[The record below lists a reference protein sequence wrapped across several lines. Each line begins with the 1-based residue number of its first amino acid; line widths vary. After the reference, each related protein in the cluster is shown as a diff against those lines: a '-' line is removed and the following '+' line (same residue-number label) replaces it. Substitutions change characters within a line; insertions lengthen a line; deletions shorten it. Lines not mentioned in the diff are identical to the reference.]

1 MNRITYSA
9 NPTPNPIRPRTTA
22 SAARA
27 DLRARRPAFVCAGH
41 PSLAR
46 QSGRIDGRAL
56 VAAAVL
62 VATSA
67 IALGA
72 LFGFGPG
79 GAL

>member
-9 NPTPNPIRPRTTA
+9 NPIRPRTPA

-27 DLRARRPAFVCAGH
+27 DLRARRPAFVCAGR
-41 PSLAR
+41 PSIAR

-56 VAAAVL
+56 VLAAIL
-62 VATSA
+62 VATSVV
-67 IALGA
+67 ALGTLA
-72 LFGFGPG
+72 G